1 MKQKHMVLYLKGLL
15 MGAVDI
21 IPGLSGGTMAL
32 ITGIY
37 EELIRSI
44 NQFDLKKISLLRQKG
59 VLAFWQAINGS
70 FLFPLSLG
78 VLSGILFLSSTITY
92 LITHHA
98 ILIWAFFFGLII
110 ASIIFLLRQLEKLNF
125 MRLLLFTFGAV
136 TAYSITQL
144 TPSGTSNSLV
154 YLFLCSMI
162 AIIAMILPGISG
174 AFLFILLGVYEEVL
188 NTIKGAIGIL
198 FNFNWH
204 DFQSIYSKVA
214 VIGLGILIGLKLFS
228 KVLSWLFT
236 HKKEQTLALLI
247 GFMLG
252 ALPKIWPWKSVQLLN
267 GKEQLSNISPLN
279 YEGEPQLALALGL
292 MLLGGF
298 VLFLIERL
306 ATKK

>member
-59 VLAFWQAINGS
+59 ALAFWQAINGS

-125 MRLLLFTFGAV
+125 TRLLLFTFGAV
-136 TAYSITQL
+136 AAY
-144 TPSGTSNSLV
+144 
-154 YLFLCSMI
+154 
-162 AIIAMILPGISG
+162 GI
-174 AFLFILLGVYEEVL
+174 
-188 NTIKGAIGIL
+188 
-198 FNFNWH
+198 
-204 DFQSIYSKVA
+204 
-214 VIGLGILIGLKLFS
+214 
-228 KVLSWLFT
+228 
-236 HKKEQTLALLI
+236 
-247 GFMLG
+247 
-252 ALPKIWPWKSVQLLN
+252 
-267 GKEQLSNISPLN
+267 
-279 YEGEPQLALALGL
+279 
-292 MLLGGF
+292 
-298 VLFLIERL
+298 
-306 ATKK
+306 

>member
-37 EELIRSI
+37 EELIWSI

-59 VLAFWQAINGS
+59 ALAFWQAINGS

-125 MRLLLFTFGAV
+125 TRLLLFTFGAV
-136 TAYSITQL
+136 AAYGITQL
-144 TPSGTSNSLV
+144 TPSGTSSSLV

-188 NTIKGAIGIL
+188 NTIKGAIGVL

-214 VIGLGILIGLKLFS
+214 VIGLGIVIGLKLFS

>member
-1 MKQKHMVLYLKGLL
+1 MVLYLKGLL

-37 EELIRSI
+37 EELIWSI

-59 VLAFWQAINGS
+59 ALAFWQAINGS

-125 MRLLLFTFGAV
+125 TRLLLFTFGAV
-136 TAYSITQL
+136 AAYGITQL
-144 TPSGTSNSLV
+144 TPSGTSSSLV

-188 NTIKGAIGIL
+188 NTIKGAIGVL

-214 VIGLGILIGLKLFS
+214 VIGLGIVIGLKLFS

>member
-1 MKQKHMVLYLKGLL
+1 

-37 EELIRSI
+37 EELIWSI

-59 VLAFWQAINGS
+59 ALAFWQAINGS

-125 MRLLLFTFGAV
+125 TRLLLFTFGAV
-136 TAYSITQL
+136 AAYGITQL
-144 TPSGTSNSLV
+144 TPSGTSSSLV

-188 NTIKGAIGIL
+188 NTIKGAIGVL

-214 VIGLGILIGLKLFS
+214 VIGLGIVIGLKLFS